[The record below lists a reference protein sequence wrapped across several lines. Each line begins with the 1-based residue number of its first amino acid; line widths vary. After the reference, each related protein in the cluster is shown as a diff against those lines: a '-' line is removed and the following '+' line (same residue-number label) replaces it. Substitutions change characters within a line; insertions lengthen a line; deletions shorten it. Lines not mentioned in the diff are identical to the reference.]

1 MLKTFCA
8 AVLLVFVPLGAAR
21 ASAPEAPVQQE
32 TRLAAEAGDA
42 SSGHHSERAPAEA
55 QLPTGAAEDA
65 HAGLSEEHA
74 GEEDHSITHMM
85 MHLILQLAVIIIV
98 AKIGGYLFQRFL
110 KMPSVLGELASGM
123 LIGPYALGSMID
135 IPNLGV
141 LFAESHGFAATPQLY
156 GIATLASIIL
166 LFLAGLETDLA
177 AFLRYSVVG
186 SVVGLGGLVAAFVI
200 GDLCAVLWPGNGI
213 DAFMDPAALFLGVI
227 SVATSVGI
235 TARIL
240 AEKKKMASPEGV
252 TILAG
257 AVFDDVFGIVT
268 LAIVMGMAKAQ
279 QAGGGAVNWGEIG
292 LIALKAIGFF
302 VVVTAL
308 GLAFARK
315 ITAAIKQF
323 RSREIMVATCFGLAL
338 LLAGL
343 AEMAGLA
350 MIIGAYIMGLALSRT
365 DLANEI
371 EHHLQGVYNILVPI
385 FFCVM
390 GMMVDFAAM
399 KPVFL
404 FGFVYSLLAVFSK
417 VVGCGLPALA
427 MRFNLRGSIRI
438 GLGMLPR
445 GEVALIVAGIG
456 LAAGIIDQGV
466 FGVAIMMT
474 VVTTMLAP
482 PLLVKSFEGGSGVR
496 KEMEGAGEDIETI
509 ELEFPSR
516 DITEF
521 LLNRFVRALQNEEF
535 FVHHL
540 HTDTPTYRVLKD
552 DIAFTLVE
560 EGGKL
565 VINVPSR
572 NQHVARMILLEELLS
587 LSDLLESSKKMKGLD
602 EMGTDLMAG
611 LFA

>member
-1 MLKTFCA
+1 MQ
-8 AVLLVFVPLGAAR
+8 
-21 ASAPEAPVQQE
+21 EA
-32 TRLAAEAGDA
+32 
-42 SSGHHSERAPAEA
+42 
-55 QLPTGAAEDA
+55 A
-65 HAGLSEEHA
+65 HAVTNAVQHA
-74 GEEDHSITHMM
+74 GEASCHSITHMM

-123 LIGPYALGSMID
+123 VIGPYAFGGMID
-135 IPNLGV
+135 LPGLGV
-141 LFAESHGFAATPQLY
+141 LFAENAGFAASAELY

-186 SVVGLGGLVAAFVI
+186 SFVGLGGLVTAFVL
-200 GDLCAVLWPGNGI
+200 GDFVAVVWLGNGI
-213 DAFMDPAALFLGVI
+213 DSFMDPAALFLGVI

-240 AEKKKMASPEGV
+240 AEKRKMASPEGV

-268 LAIVMGMAKAQ
+268 LAIVMGMAKVSM
-279 QAGGGAVNWGEIG
+279 GGGEVNWAEIG
-292 LIALKAIGFF
+292 IIAAKAIGFF
-302 VVVTAL
+302 VVVTSL
-308 GLAFARK
+308 GLIFARK
-315 ITAAIKQF
+315 ITAAIKRF
-323 RSREIMVATCFGLAL
+323 KSPEMIVAICFGLAL

-365 DLANEI
+365 DLAHEI
-371 EHHLQGVYNILVPI
+371 EQNLLGIYNILVPI

-390 GMMVDFAAM
+390 GMMVDFSVM
-399 KPVFL
+399 KPVLL
-404 FGFVYSLLAVFSK
+404 FGSVYSLLAIASK
-417 VVGCGLPALA
+417 VIGCGIPAFL
-427 MRFNLRGSIRI
+427 MKFNLRGSLRI

-445 GEVALIVAGIG
+445 GEVALIIAGIG
-456 LAAGIIDQGV
+456 LASGIIDQGI
-466 FGVAIMMT
+466 FGVSIMMT
-474 VVTTMLAP
+474 VITTMLAP
-482 PLLVKSFEGGSGVR
+482 PLLVKSFKGGSGLR
-496 KEMEGAGEDIETI
+496 KEMEGGSEDIETI
-509 ELEFPSR
+509 ILEFPSR

-552 DIAFTLVE
+552 DIAFTLIGDDNQLQVD
-560 EGGKL
+560 
-565 VINVPSR
+565 VPAA
-572 NQHVARMILLEELLS
+572 NQHIARMILLEELLS
-587 LSDLLESSKKMKGLD
+587 LSDLLESSKQMKRLD
-602 EMGTDLMAG
+602 EMGSDLMSG

>member
-1 MLKTFCA
+1 A
-8 AVLLVFVPLGAAR
+8 H
-21 ASAPEAPVQQE
+21 
-32 TRLAAEAGDA
+32 AAEA
-42 SSGHHSERAPAEA
+42 SGH
-55 QLPTGAAEDA
+55 G
-65 HAGLSEEHA
+65 
-74 GEEDHSITHMM
+74 ITHMM

-123 LIGPYALGSMID
+123 LIGPYALGGMID
-135 IPNLGV
+135 LPGLGV
-141 LFAESHGFAATPQLY
+141 LFAEHAGFAASAELY

-186 SVVGLGGLVAAFVI
+186 SFVGLGGLVAAFAL
-200 GDLCAVLWPGNGI
+200 GDFIAVLWPGNGI
-213 DAFMDPAALFLGVI
+213 DSFMDPAALFLGVI

-240 AEKKKMASPEGV
+240 AEKQKMSSPEGV

-268 LAIVMGMAKAQ
+268 LAIVMGMAKVSL
-279 QAGGGAVNWGEIG
+279 GGGEVNWGEIG
-292 LIALKAIGFF
+292 IIAAKAIGFF
-302 VVVTAL
+302 VVVTSL
-308 GLAFARK
+308 GLVFARK
-315 ITAAIKQF
+315 ITAAIKKF
-323 RSREIMVATCFGLAL
+323 KSTEIIVATCFGLAL

-365 DLANEI
+365 DLAHEI
-371 EHHLQGVYNILVPI
+371 EHHLQGIYNILVPI

-390 GMMVDFAAM
+390 GMMVDFSAM
-399 KPVFL
+399 KSVLL
-404 FGFVYSLLAVFSK
+404 FGSVYSLLAIVAK
-417 VVGCGLPALA
+417 VAGCGLPAWL
-427 MRFNLRGSIRI
+427 MKFNLRGSLRI

-445 GEVALIVAGIG
+445 GEVALIIAGIG
-456 LAAGIIDQGV
+456 LASGIIDQGI
-466 FGVAIMMT
+466 FGVSIMMT

-482 PLLVKSFEGGSGVR
+482 PLLVKSFEGGSGLR
-496 KEMEGAGEDIETI
+496 KEMEGGSEDIETI

-521 LLNRFVRALQNEEF
+521 LLNRFVRALQDEEF

-552 DIAFTLVE
+552 DIAFTLV
-560 EGGKL
+560 GDGNKL
-565 VINVPSR
+565 QVAVPAA
-572 NQHVARMILLEELLS
+572 NQHIARMILLEELLS
-587 LSDLLESSKKMKGLD
+587 LSDLLESTKQMKGLD
-602 EMGTDLMAG
+602 EMGSDLMSG

>member
-1 MLKTFCA
+1 MQEATQTVTN
-8 AVLLVFVPLGAAR
+8 AV
-21 ASAPEAPVQQE
+21 Q
-32 TRLAAEAGDA
+32 LAAEAAGHAA
-42 SSGHHSERAPAEA
+42 SSGH
-55 QLPTGAAEDA
+55 G
-65 HAGLSEEHA
+65 
-74 GEEDHSITHMM
+74 ITHMM
-85 MHLILQLAVIIIV
+85 MLLIVQLAVIIIF
-98 AKIGGYLFQRFL
+98 AKVGGFLFQRFL
-110 KMPSVLGELASGM
+110 RMPSVLGELASGM
-123 LIGPYALGSMID
+123 LIGPYALGGAID
-135 IPNLGV
+135 LPGMGI
-141 LFAESHGFAATPQLY
+141 LFSEHAGFAASTELY

-186 SVVGLGGLVAAFVI
+186 SMVGLGGLAAAFVL

-213 DAFMDPAALFLGVI
+213 DSFMDPAALFLGVI

-268 LAIVMGMAKAQ
+268 LAIVMGLAKVESSGEGVAW
-279 QAGGGAVNWGEIG
+279 GAIG
-292 LIALKAIGFF
+292 LIAVKAIGFF

-315 ITAAIKQF
+315 ITGAIKQF
-323 RSREIMVATCFGLAL
+323 RSREMMVATCFGLAL

-365 DLANEI
+365 DLAPEI
-371 EHHLQGVYNILVPI
+371 EHHLQGIYNLLVPI

-390 GMMVDFAAM
+390 GMMVDFSAM
-399 KPVFL
+399 KPVL
-404 FGFVYSLLAVFSK
+404 VFGSVYSLLAIIAK
-417 VVGCGLPALA
+417 VVGCGVPAWL
-427 MRFNLRGSIRI
+427 MKFNLRGSLRI

-456 LAAGIIDQGV
+456 LASGIIGQGI

-482 PLLVKSFEGGSGVR
+482 PLLVKSFDGGSGLR
-496 KEMEGAGEDIETI
+496 KEMAGTGEDIVSI
-509 ELEFPSR
+509 DLELPSR

-521 LLNRFVRALQNEEF
+521 LLNRFVRALQQEEF

-540 HTDTPTYRVLKD
+540 HTDEPTYRVLKD
-552 DIAFTLVE
+552 DIAFTLLQ
-560 EGGKL
+560 EGNKL
-565 VINVPSR
+565 VINVPKA

-587 LSDLLESSKKMKGLD
+587 LTDLLDSTKRMKSIGQ
-602 EMGTDLMAG
+602 MGTDLVNG

>member
-1 MLKTFCA
+1 MLKSALTA
-8 AVLLVFVPLGAAR
+8 IIVPIATVGAAQG
-21 ASAPEAPVQQE
+21 APEAV
-32 TRLAAEAGDA
+32 ADA
-42 SSGHHSERAPAEA
+42 
-55 QLPTGAAEDA
+55 A
-65 HAGLSEEHA
+65 HATTEGH
-74 GEEDHSITHMM
+74 DITHMM
-85 MHLILQLAVIIIV
+85 THLIIQLAVIIV
-98 AKIGGYLFQRFL
+98 CAKIGGFLFRRFL
-110 KMPSVLGELASGM
+110 NMPAVLGELVSGM
-123 LIGPYALGSMID
+123 IIGPYALGGMIEL
-135 IPNLGV
+135 PKLGV
-141 LFAESHGFAATPQLY
+141 LFVESHGIAASPELY

-177 AFLRYSVVG
+177 AFIRYSVVG

-213 DAFMDPAALFLGVI
+213 DHFMDPAALFLGVI

-240 AEKKKMASPEGV
+240 AEKRKMASPEGV

-257 AVFDDVFGIVT
+257 AVFDDVFGIIT
-268 LAIVMGMAKAQ
+268 LAIVMGMAKVSQGEGVA
-279 QAGGGAVNWGEIG
+279 WGPICI
-292 LIALKAIGFF
+292 IALKAIGFF

-308 GLAFARK
+308 GLIFSRK
-315 ITAAIKQF
+315 ITAMIKRFKSKEIIVAI
-323 RSREIMVATCFGLAL
+323 CFGLAL

-365 DLANEI
+365 DLAHEVEN
-371 EHHLQGVYNILVPI
+371 HLQGVYNLLVPI

-390 GMMVDFAAM
+390 GMMVKFDAM
-399 KPVFL
+399 GPVL
-404 FGFVYSLLAVFSK
+404 IFGSVYSVLAVFSK
-417 VVGCGLPALA
+417 VVGCGLPAY
-427 MRFNLRGSIRI
+427 MMKFNLRGSLRI

-456 LAAGIIDQGV
+456 LAGGVIDQGI

-482 PLLVKSFEGGSGVR
+482 PLLVQSFEGGTGLREELESG
-496 KEMEGAGEDIETI
+496 KEDIEVI

-521 LLNRFVRALQNEEF
+521 LLNRFVRALQAEEF

-540 HTDTPTYRVLKD
+540 HTEQPTYRVLKD
-552 DIAFTLVE
+552 DIAFTLID
-560 EGGKL
+560 EGEKL
-565 VINVPSR
+565 VINTPR
-572 NQHVARMILLEELLS
+572 ANEHIARMILLEELLS
-587 LSDLLESSKKMKGLD
+587 LSDLLESTKQMKSVD
-602 EMGTDLMAG
+602 EMGSDLMQG
-611 LFA
+611 LFS

>member
-1 MLKTFCA
+1 MQEA
-8 AVLLVFVPLGAAR
+8 ATTNVVHQVGEAATHAVE
-21 ASAPEAPVQQE
+21 AS
-32 TRLAAEAGDA
+32 G
-42 SSGHHSERAPAEA
+42 
-55 QLPTGAAEDA
+55 
-65 HAGLSEEHA
+65 
-74 GEEDHSITHMM
+74 HSITHMM

-110 KMPSVLGELASGM
+110 KMPAVLGELASGM
-123 LIGPYALGSMID
+123 VIGPYAFGGMID
-135 IPNLGV
+135 LPGIGV
-141 LFAESHGFAATPQLY
+141 LFAEQAGFAASAELY

-186 SVVGLGGLVAAFVI
+186 SFVGLGGLIAAFAL
-200 GDLCAVLWPGNGI
+200 GDYLAVVWPGNGI
-213 DAFMDPAALFLGVI
+213 DSFMDPAALFLGVI

-240 AEKKKMASPEGV
+240 AEKRKMSSPEGV

-268 LAIVMGMAKAQ
+268 LAIVMGMAKVSM
-279 QAGGGAVNWGEIG
+279 GGGEVNWGGIG
-292 LIALKAIGFF
+292 IIAAKAIGFF
-302 VVVTAL
+302 VVVTSL
-308 GLAFARK
+308 GLIFARK
-315 ITAAIKQF
+315 ITAAIKKF
-323 RSREIMVATCFGLAL
+323 KSTEIIVAICFGLSL

-365 DLANEI
+365 DLAHEI
-371 EHHLQGVYNILVPI
+371 EQHLQGVYNILVPI

-390 GMMVDFAAM
+390 GMMVDFSVM
-399 KPVFL
+399 KSVLL
-404 FGFVYSLLAVFSK
+404 FGSAYSLLAIFSK
-417 VVGCGLPALA
+417 VIGCGLPAY
-427 MRFNLRGSIRI
+427 MMKFNLRGSLRI

-456 LAAGIIDQGV
+456 LASGIIDQGI
-466 FGVAIMMT
+466 FGVSIMMT
-474 VVTTMLAP
+474 VITTMLAP
-482 PLLVKSFEGGSGVR
+482 PLLVKSFEGGSGLR
-496 KEMEGAGEDIETI
+496 KEMAGGDESVETI

-521 LLNRFVRALQNEEF
+521 LLNRFVRALQEEEF

-540 HTDTPTYRVLKD
+540 HTTQPTYRVLKD

-560 EGGKL
+560 EGNKL
-565 VINVPSR
+565 LVNVPAA
-572 NQHVARMILLEELLS
+572 NQHIARMILLEELLS
-587 LSDLLESSKKMKGLD
+587 LSDLLESTKQMKGLD
-602 EMGTDLMAG
+602 EMGSDLMSG
-611 LFA
+611 LFV

>member
-1 MLKTFCA
+1 MQEA
-8 AVLLVFVPLGAAR
+8 ATNLVHQAGEAA
-21 ASAPEAPVQQE
+21 AH
-32 TRLAAEAGDA
+32 AAEA
-42 SSGHHSERAPAEA
+42 SGH
-55 QLPTGAAEDA
+55 G
-65 HAGLSEEHA
+65 
-74 GEEDHSITHMM
+74 ITHMM

-123 LIGPYALGSMID
+123 LIGPYALGGMID
-135 IPNLGV
+135 LPGLGI
-141 LFAESHGFAATPQLY
+141 LFAEHAGFAASAELY

-186 SVVGLGGLVAAFVI
+186 SFVGLGGLVAAFAL
-200 GDLCAVLWPGNGI
+200 GDFIAVLWPGNGI
-213 DAFMDPAALFLGVI
+213 DSFMDPAALFLGVI

-240 AEKKKMASPEGV
+240 AEKQKMSSPEGV

-257 AVFDDVFGIVT
+257 A
-268 LAIVMGMAKAQ
+268 MGMAKVSL
-279 QAGGGAVNWGEIG
+279 GGGEVNWGEIG
-292 LIALKAIGFF
+292 IIAAKAIGFF
-302 VVVTAL
+302 VVVTSL
-308 GLAFARK
+308 GLVFARK
-315 ITAAIKQF
+315 ITAAIKKF
-323 RSREIMVATCFGLAL
+323 KSTEIIVATCFGLAL

-365 DLANEI
+365 DLAHEI
-371 EHHLQGVYNILVPI
+371 EHHLQGIYNILVPI

-390 GMMVDFAAM
+390 GMMVDFSAM
-399 KPVFL
+399 KSVLL
-404 FGFVYSLLAVFSK
+404 FGSVYSLLAIVAK
-417 VVGCGLPALA
+417 VAGCGLPAWL
-427 MRFNLRGSIRI
+427 MKFNLRGSLRI

-445 GEVALIVAGIG
+445 GEVALIIAGIG
-456 LAAGIIDQGV
+456 LASGIIDQGI
-466 FGVAIMMT
+466 FGVSIMMT

-482 PLLVKSFEGGSGVR
+482 PLLVKSFEGGSGLR
-496 KEMEGAGEDIETI
+496 KEMEGGSEDIESI

-521 LLNRFVRALQNEEF
+521 LLNRFVRALQDEEF

-540 HTDTPTYRVLKD
+540 HTELPTYRVLKD
-552 DIAFTLVE
+552 DIAFTLIQD
-560 EGGKL
+560 GNKL
-565 VINVPSR
+565 QVAVPAA
-572 NQHVARMILLEELLS
+572 NQHIARMILLEELLS
-587 LSDLLESSKKMKGLD
+587 LSDLLESTKQMKGLD
-602 EMGTDLMAG
+602 EMGSDLMSG

>member
-1 MLKTFCA
+1 MFRS
-8 AVLLVFVPLGAAR
+8 LLVAFFLCIAPFCFGESGGNKSQSGGEDSSVTAV
-21 ASAPEAPVQQE
+21 ASQGSPN
-32 TRLAAEAGDA
+32 G
-42 SSGHHSERAPAEA
+42 SERSSDSGYEEGPGSEE
-55 QLPTGAAEDA
+55 GAAEHD
-65 HAGLSEEHA
+65 
-74 GEEDHSITHMM
+74 ITHLMM
-85 MHLILQLAVIIIV
+85 LLILQLGVIVIA
-98 AKIGGYLFQRFL
+98 AKMGGFLFQRFL
-110 KMPSVLGELASGM
+110 RLPSVLGELASGM
-123 LIGPYALGSMID
+123 LIGPYALGGIVD
-135 IPNLGV
+135 IPGLGF
-141 LFAESHGFAATPQLY
+141 LFDTHGELAASAELY

-186 SVVGLGGLVAAFVI
+186 SFVGLGGLIFSFVL
-200 GDLCAVLWPGNGI
+200 GDLCAVLWPNNI
-213 DAFMDPAALFLGVI
+213 HSFMEPAALFLGVI

-240 AEKKKMASPEGV
+240 AEKRKMASPEGV

-257 AVFDDVFGIVT
+257 AVFDDVLGIVT
-268 LAIVMGMAKAQ
+268 LAIVMGMAKVEMEG
-279 QAGGGAVNWGEIG
+279 AGEVDWGKIG

-365 DLANEI
+365 DLAHEI
-371 EHHLQGVYNILVPI
+371 EHHLQGVYNIMVPI

-390 GMMVDFAAM
+390 GMMVDFSAM
-399 KPVFL
+399 RPVL
-404 FGFVYSLLAVFSK
+404 AFGAVYSLLAVFSK
-417 VVGCGLPALA
+417 VVGCGLPALL
-427 MRFNLRGSIRI
+427 MRFNMRGSLRI

-456 LAAGIIDQGV
+456 LAAGIIDHGV

-496 KEMEGAGEDIETI
+496 KEMDGGGENIETI
-509 ELEFPSR
+509 ELTLPSH
-516 DITEF
+516 DIAEF
-521 LLNRFVRALQNEEF
+521 LLNRYIHALQQEEF
-535 FVHHL
+535 FVHNL
-540 HTDTPTYRVLKD
+540 HTDQPTYRVLKD
-552 DIAFTLVE
+552 DIAFTLVQE
-560 EGGKL
+560 MDKL
-565 VINVPSR
+565 QINVPAA

-587 LSDLLESSKKMKGLD
+587 LSDLLESTKQMKGLD
-602 EMGTDLMAG
+602 EMGTDLVSG

>member
-1 MLKTFCA
+1 MPEAATNLVHQAGA
-8 AVLLVFVPLGAAR
+8 AVAH
-21 ASAPEAPVQQE
+21 
-32 TRLAAEAGDA
+32 AAE
-42 SSGHHSERAPAEA
+42 SSGH
-55 QLPTGAAEDA
+55 G
-65 HAGLSEEHA
+65 
-74 GEEDHSITHMM
+74 ITHMM

-123 LIGPYALGSMID
+123 LIGPYALGCKID
-135 IPNLGV
+135 LPGLGI
-141 LFAESHGFAATPQLY
+141 LFSEQAGFAASTELY

-186 SVVGLGGLVAAFVI
+186 SFVGLGGLVAAFAL
-200 GDLCAVLWPGNGI
+200 GDLLAVYWPGNGI
-213 DAFMDPAALFLGVI
+213 DSFMDPSALFLGVI

-240 AEKKKMASPEGV
+240 AEKQKMSSPEGV

-268 LAIVMGMAKAQ
+268 LAIVMGMAKVSMD
-279 QAGGGAVNWGEIG
+279 GGEVNWGGIG
-292 LIALKAIGFF
+292 IIAAKAIGFF
-302 VVVTAL
+302 VVVTSL
-308 GLAFARK
+308 GLVFARR
-315 ITAAIKQF
+315 ITAVIKQF
-323 RSREIMVATCFGLAL
+323 KSTEIIVAICFGLAL

-365 DLANEI
+365 DLAHEI
-371 EHHLQGVYNILVPI
+371 EQNLQGIYNILVPI

-390 GMMVDFAAM
+390 GMMVDFSVM
-399 KPVFL
+399 KPVLL
-404 FGFVYSLLAVFSK
+404 FGSVYSVLAIVSK
-417 VVGCGLPALA
+417 VVGCGLPAFL
-427 MRFNLRGSIRI
+427 MKFNLRGSLRI

-445 GEVALIVAGIG
+445 GEVALIIAGVG
-456 LAAGIIDQGV
+456 LASGIIDQGI
-466 FGVAIMMT
+466 FGVSIMMT
-474 VVTTMLAP
+474 VITTMLAP
-482 PLLVKSFEGGSGVR
+482 PLLVKSFAGGSGLR
-496 KEMEGAGEDIETI
+496 KEMEGGSEDIETI
-509 ELEFPSR
+509 ALEFPSR

-521 LLNRFVRALQNEEF
+521 LVNRFVRALQDEEF

-540 HTDTPTYRVLKD
+540 HTDKPTYRVLKD
-552 DIAFTLVE
+552 DIAFTLIE
-560 EGGKL
+560 DGKQL
-565 VINVPSR
+565 LIHVPVA

-587 LSDLLESSKKMKGLD
+587 LSDLLESTKQMKGLD
-602 EMGTDLMAG
+602 EMGSDLMSG

>member
-1 MLKTFCA
+1 MQEAASTNLVHQAGEA
-8 AVLLVFVPLGAAR
+8 AVH
-21 ASAPEAPVQQE
+21 
-32 TRLAAEAGDA
+32 AAEA
-42 SSGHHSERAPAEA
+42 SG
-55 QLPTGAAEDA
+55 
-65 HAGLSEEHA
+65 
-74 GEEDHSITHMM
+74 HSITHMM

-110 KMPSVLGELASGM
+110 RMPSVLGELASGM
-123 LIGPYALGSMID
+123 VIGPYAFGGMID
-135 IPNLGV
+135 LPGIGV
-141 LFAESHGFAATPQLY
+141 LFAEQAGFAASAELY

-186 SVVGLGGLVAAFVI
+186 SFVGLGGLVAAFMI
-200 GDLCAVLWPGNGI
+200 GDYLAVVWPGNGI
-213 DAFMDPAALFLGVI
+213 DSFMDPAALFLGVI

-240 AEKKKMASPEGV
+240 AEKRKMSSPEGV

-268 LAIVMGMAKAQ
+268 LAIVMGMAKVSM
-279 QAGGGAVNWGEIG
+279 GGGEVNWGEIG
-292 LIALKAIGFF
+292 IIAAKAIGFF
-302 VVVTAL
+302 VVVTSL
-308 GLAFARK
+308 GLVFARK
-315 ITAAIKQF
+315 ITSAIKKF
-323 RSREIMVATCFGLAL
+323 KSKEIIVATCFGLAL

-365 DLANEI
+365 DLAHEI
-371 EHHLQGVYNILVPI
+371 EHHLQGIYNILVPI

-390 GMMVDFAAM
+390 GMMVDFSVM
-399 KPVFL
+399 KPVLL
-404 FGFVYSLLAVFSK
+404 FGAVYSLLAIFSK
-417 VVGCGLPALA
+417 VIGCGLPAYM
-427 MRFNLRGSIRI
+427 MRFNLRGSLRI

-456 LAAGIIDQGV
+456 LASGIIDQGI
-466 FGVAIMMT
+466 FGVSIMMT

-482 PLLVKSFEGGSGVR
+482 PLLVKSFEGGSGLR
-496 KEMEGAGEDIETI
+496 SEMAGSGEDVESI

-521 LLNRFVRALQNEEF
+521 LLNRFVRALQQEEF

-540 HTDTPTYRVLKD
+540 HTDQPTYRVLKD
-552 DIAFTLVE
+552 DIAFTLV
-560 EGGKL
+560 GDGNRLL
-565 VINVPSR
+565 VNVPAE
-572 NQHVARMILLEELLS
+572 NQHIARMILLEELLS
-587 LSDLLESSKKMKGLD
+587 LSDLLESTKQMKGLD
-602 EMGTDLMAG
+602 EMGSDLMSG